1 MEGEEEFKFQ
11 VPREAGA
18 AIAEAEREANTNVIS
33 TAELYKWFA
42 VQGLYSVSSSSLT
55 VSKIMRLA

>member
-1 MEGEEEFKFQ
+1 MGGEEEFKFQ

-33 TAELYKWFA
+33 TAELYK
-42 VQGLYSVSSSSLT
+42 
-55 VSKIMRLA
+55 